1 MDTFVEEVVIAV
13 VGKYTGLSDAYLS
26 IIKAMKHASIAAGRK
41 LNIQWV
47 EATELETN
55 LVGGEGGMEE
65 MKEQYEKAWYDSS
78 LGFFSMVIVG
88 SSSAIKLYFIS
99 HVKILHIYQ
108 LVSWYTLSFFLLF
121 FLYFYFYFCIVH

>member
-1 MDTFVEEVVIAV
+1 MIAV

-55 LVGGEGGMEE
+55 PGDEAAEE
-65 MKEQYEKAWYDSS
+65 LIQQYEHAWC
-78 LGFFSMVIVG
+78 VIVVIFHFLCFWSG
-88 SSSAIKLYFIS
+88 TNFDLTLKYFTSYLFNLSS
-99 HVKILHIYQ
+99 
-108 LVSWYTLSFFLLF
+108 
-121 FLYFYFYFCIVH
+121 

>member
-1 MDTFVEEVVIAV
+1 MIAV

-55 LVGGEGGMEE
+55 PGEEAAEE
-65 MKEQYEKAWYDSS
+65 LIQQYEQAWCVS
-78 LGFFSMVIVG
+78 LHFLCFS
-88 SSSAIKLYFIS
+88 FWR
-99 HVKILHIYQ
+99 Q
-108 LVSWYTLSFFLLF
+108 PTL
-121 FLYFYFYFCIVH
+121 I